1 MAGLNGFKYY
11 YFYLSPGEHKDIE
24 VMVGL
29 VNIVE
34 TAGVINGVVS
44 KQYGTLTSV
53 HLGDYIKI
61 GEDTS
66 TALNVYNNPD
76 SVNNSIRIKSNFK
89 STLYVRVQVFGY

>member
-1 MAGLNGFKYY
+1 MAGKNGFKYY
-11 YFYLSPGEHKDIE
+11 SFQLNTGEHKDIE

-34 TAGVINGVVS
+34 TAGVIHGVVS
-44 KQYGTLTSV
+44 KQYNTITSV
-53 HLGDYIKI
+53 HLGNYIKI

-76 SVNNSIRIKSNFK
+76 SVNSSIRIKSNFK
-89 STLYVRVQVFGY
+89 NTLYVRVQVFGY